1 LCPVYKKPETLTNLG
16 GTRWRCLYND
26 IFWIVPLLFAYHKKS
41 IAKYQGIKNL
51 SLVLVMQ
58 HMPQNAAIRNEVK
71 KIRYSL
77 RMQIDVAG

>member
-1 LCPVYKKPETLTNLG
+1 
-16 GTRWRCLYND
+16 
-26 IFWIVPLLFAYHKKS
+26 LFAYHKKS